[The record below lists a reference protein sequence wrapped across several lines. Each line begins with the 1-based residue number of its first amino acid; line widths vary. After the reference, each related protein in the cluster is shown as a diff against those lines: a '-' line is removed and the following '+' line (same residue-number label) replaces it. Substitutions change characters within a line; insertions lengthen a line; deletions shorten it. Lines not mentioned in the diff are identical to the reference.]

1 VNKKNGSHTEAQRH
15 GEKRRTRPSLTS
27 PERIAGRQ
35 KLLLA
40 SFGLAALLVVGRAV
54 QLQGFDGDKW
64 REEAAR
70 QQQAQVPLP
79 ARRGAIFDRDGVPL
93 ALTRE
98 TYAVAVAPRELL
110 DRRDAAQRLTSALGI
125 PRAAARRATDPR
137 RKWVVLPG
145 RFTVEQRRALG
156 EVRGVHLTRQLER
169 FYPQGGVGREVLGTV
184 SDDGRALGGMEQ
196 AMDSVLRGAD
206 GFSIVRRNARGRKE
220 ASVSLPVAPPRD
232 GGDVYLTLDFDLQEI
247 ADAALDEAIRN
258 TNASGGDLL
267 LTEPRTGEILAAVSK
282 RAGGTRG
289 LAALVEPYEPGSILK
304 PFFVANLLAGR
315 HASLNDHVF
324 AENGRW
330 TDPNGRVHT
339 DVHPYGTLSLRD
351 ALRVSSNIGMV
362 KLVHKLT
369 PAEQYANL
377 RDFGFGTPTGVEYPI
392 ESSGRLPRPARWSK
406 MTAASLATGYEV
418 SVTPVQMAMAYG
430 ALANDGNLMEAHL
443 LRETRGPDGA
453 TKWRMQPQVVRRA
466 VPKQVTDGLRDVLIT
481 VVSDGSAKAASLSTF
496 EVAGKTGTARRTG
509 RDGRYEPGKYNASF
523 VSYFPARDPQLV
535 IFVKLDRPQGDY
547 YGGLTAAPVTR
558 ATLQAILAARSPSLD
573 RRALL
578 ATRLPGTEPV
588 RAAAPSAPRRP
599 RSSGG
604 EGTYVFDSPPR
615 HAAPAPVRE
624 PVPVPDLA
632 GLSLRDAVRRLHA
645 LGFQVRVQGAGAVS
659 ATQPAA
665 GAVHARGRTVT
676 VVGDDR

>member
-1 VNKKNGSHTEAQRH
+1 MTAK
-15 GEKRRTRPSLTS
+15 RTRPSLTS

-40 SFGLAALLVVGRAV
+40 SFGVAAMLVVGRAV
-54 QLQGFDGDKW
+54 QLQGFEGAKW
-64 REEAAR
+64 KEEAAS
-70 QQQAQVPLP
+70 QQQARVPLP
-79 ARRGAIFDRDGVPL
+79 ARRGAIYDRDGVPL

-98 TYAVAVAPRELL
+98 TYEVAVAPRELV
-110 DRRDAAQRLTSALGI
+110 DRKDAVTRLTESLGI
-125 PRAAARRATDPR
+125 PKSVARRATDPR
-137 RKWVVLPG
+137 RKWVILPG
-145 RFTVEQRRALG
+145 QFTVEQRQKLG

-169 FYPQGGVGREVLGTV
+169 FYPQGDVGREVLGAV
-184 SDDGRALGGMEQ
+184 SGDGLALGGIEA
-196 AMDSVLRGAD
+196 AMDSTLRGSD
-206 GFSIVRRNARGRKE
+206 GFSILRRNARGRKE
-220 ASVSLPVAPPRD
+220 AAVSLPVAPPRD

-282 RAGGTRG
+282 RSGGRG
-289 LAALVEPYEPGSILK
+289 LAAFVEPYEPGSILK

-315 HASLNDHVF
+315 HARLTDQVF

-330 TDPNGRVHT
+330 TDPAGRVHT
-339 DVHPYGTLSLRD
+339 DVHPYGMLSLRD

-362 KLVHKLT
+362 KFVPKLD

-377 RDFGFGTPTGVEYPI
+377 RDFGFGTPTGVEYPV
-392 ESSGRLPRPARWSK
+392 ESGGRLPRPARWSR

-430 ALANDGNLMEAHL
+430 ALANDGKLMEAHL

-453 TKWRMQPQVVRRA
+453 TKWKMEPRVVRRA
-466 VPKQVTDGLRDVLIT
+466 VPKTVTDGLRDVLIT
-481 VVSDGSAKAASLSTF
+481 VVSDGSAKAAALSTF

-509 RDGRYEPGKYNASF
+509 PDGRYEAGQYNSSF

-578 ATRLPGTEPV
+578 ATRLPSPASAAPA
-588 RAAAPSAPRRP
+588 RAAMQRRP
-599 RSSGG
+599 RSSGA
-604 EGTYVFDSPPR
+604 EGTYVFDSLPR
-615 HAAPAPVRE
+615 QRAAARTAGE

-645 LGFQVRVQGAGAVS
+645 LGFQVQVQGAGTVAG
-659 ATQPAA
+659 TRPAA
-665 GAVHARGRTVT
+665 GAMQTRGRTVV
-676 VVGDDR
+676 VVGAER

>member
-1 VNKKNGSHTEAQRH
+1 LSAK
-15 GEKRRTRPSLTS
+15 RTRPALTS

-40 SFGLAALLVVGRAV
+40 SFGVAALLVVGRAV
-54 QLQGFDGDKW
+54 QLQGFQGAEWKA
-64 REEAAR
+64 EAAS
-70 QQQAQVPLP
+70 QQQARVPLP
-79 ARRGAIFDRDGVPL
+79 ARRGAIYDRDGVPL

-98 TYAVAVAPRELL
+98 TYEVAVAPAEIT
-110 DRRDAAQRLTSALGI
+110 DRREVTKRLVDALGLSKS
-125 PRAAARRATDPR
+125 AARRATDTR

-145 RFTVEQRRALG
+145 RFTVEQRRKLG
-156 EVRGVHLTRQLER
+156 EMRGLHLSRQLER
-169 FYPQGGVGREVLGTV
+169 FYPQGDVGREVMGTV
-184 SDDGRALGGMEQ
+184 SADGRALGGIEQ

-206 GFSIVRRNARGRKE
+206 GFSIQRRNGRGRKE
-220 ASVSLPVAPPRD
+220 SAVSLPVAPPRD

-267 LTEPRTGEILAAVSK
+267 LTEPRTGEILAAVSRRK
-282 RAGGTRG
+282 GSSG
-289 LAALVEPYEPGSILK
+289 LAAFVEPYEPGSIIK
-304 PFFVANLLAGR
+304 PFFIANLLAGR
-315 HASLNDHVF
+315 HASLNDQIF

-330 TDPNGRVHT
+330 ADPHGRIHT

-351 ALRVSSNIGMV
+351 ALRVSSNIAMV
-362 KLVHKLT
+362 KMVPKLS

-377 RDFGFGTPTGVEYPI
+377 RDFGFGTPTGVEYPV
-392 ESSGRLPRPARWSK
+392 ESGGRLPRPARWSK

-430 ALANDGNLMEAHL
+430 ALANHGNLMEAHL
-443 LRETRGPDGA
+443 LRETRGPDGG
-453 TKWRMQPQVVRRA
+453 TRWKMEPRVVRRA
-466 VPKQVTDGLRDVLIT
+466 VPASVTDALRDVLIT
-481 VVSDGSAKAASLSTF
+481 VVSDGSAKAAALSTF

-509 RDGRYEPGKYNASF
+509 ANGRYEAGQYNASF

-535 IFVKLDRPQGDY
+535 IFVKLDRPRGDY

-578 ATRLPGTEPV
+578 ATRIPTPSQPAPQQPV
-588 RAAAPSAPRRP
+588 QRRP

-604 EGTYVFDSPPR
+604 EGTYVFDSLPR
-615 HAAPAPVRE
+615 GAVQAAAPKRE
-624 PVPVPDLA
+624 PVPVPELA

-645 LGFQVRVQGAGAVS
+645 LGFQVRVQGAGTVKG
-659 ATQPAA
+659 TRPAA
-665 GAVHARGRTVT
+665 GAVQPRGGT
-676 VVGDDR
+676 VVVVGAER